1 MLMELIREESD
12 ISRAAIQRS
21 RTPSKKEEALDE
33 GIVGVQMMD
42 NRDASKVNTSMN
54 KEGTEDDVQSVDEAD
69 IYKSSID
76 EGVSYYVLFLSSLR
90 AEPQMVLLFLTLL
103 FSPLLHP
110 IINTTGR
117 CSGIASYDAKE
128 ANGSR
133 RIRPWQRRG
142 IPKPAQY
149 RR

>member
-42 NRDASKVNTSMN
+42 NRDASKVNTSIN
-54 KEGTEDDVQSVDEAD
+54 KEVSEDDVQSVDEAD

-76 EGVSYYVLFLSSLR
+76 EGVSYYVLFSI
-90 AEPQMVLLFLTLL
+90 FLARRTPFGAGLTIPDSPL
-103 FSPLLHP
+103 SPLLQP
-110 IINTTGR
+110 IINIVVLEYHRT
-117 CSGIASYDAKE
+117 D
-128 ANGSR
+128 
-133 RIRPWQRRG
+133 RIR
-142 IPKPAQY
+142 
-149 RR
+149 

>member
-42 NRDASKVNTSMN
+42 NRDASEVNTSMN

-76 EGVSYYVLFLSSLR
+76 EGVSLLYLFIFLARIDPLS
-90 AEPQMVLLFLTLL
+90 
-103 FSPLLHP
+103 
-110 IINTTGR
+110 
-117 CSGIASYDAKE
+117 
-128 ANGSR
+128 
-133 RIRPWQRRG
+133 
-142 IPKPAQY
+142 
-149 RR
+149 